1 MDETNLVEV
10 IVKFNGDIDRIA
22 RELGITLEVLYQ
34 GYAIITT
41 PPSKIP
47 LLYGYTEIE
56 HIELPKIL
64 SFEAT
69 RNLVASCIRPVQSA
83 PQWRLT
89 GKDVIVAIIDSGIDY
104 THPDFRN
111 ADGTSRILYIWDQTA
126 AGVPPSGFLA
136 GAEYDNAQINE
147 ALTNPDPFSVIP
159 QVDTN
164 GHGTAV
170 SGVAV
175 GNGMASNGQN
185 LGAAPEADIISVKLG
200 TRGFASFARTTELM
214 RAIKYV
220 IFKAEELQKPVA
232 INISFGTT
240 DGSHRGD
247 SLFETYINEISENWK
262 TIIVIPTGN
271 EGSSGHHY
279 EGTINPF
286 ETKEIDFFTSTGVD
300 SFYLTLWKDFA
311 DTFSVE
317 LISPSGRTSGLANM
331 DNQVQTAREN
341 GTTVTIYYGQPSHYT
356 VSQQVFFDVRG
367 EVGSGTP
374 GLWKIRI
381 TSENVVNGKFEIWL
395 PSVEAVTNRTFFA
408 VPSISNTLTI
418 PSTALKVISVA
429 GYNDRSE
436 SIVDFS
442 GMGPNIFQTTQ
453 KPDLAAPATEIMST
467 RIGGEYGVFSGTSLA
482 APFVTGAAALMMQ
495 WGIVQNND
503 PFLYGER
510 IKAFLRLGANRQ
522 GSRQYPNMYWG
533 YGTLCLENTMN
544 HLKRYQLGGG
554 LSNWPRI

>member
-1 MDETNLVEV
+1 MDESNLVEV

-22 RELGITLEVLYQ
+22 RELDVYPEVLYQ

-41 PPSKIP
+41 PPAKIP
-47 LLYGYTEIE
+47 KLYEYTEIE

-69 RNLVASCIRPVQSA
+69 RSLVTTCIRPVQSN

-126 AGVPPSGFLA
+126 AGTPPQGFRA
-136 GAEYDNAQINE
+136 GAEYTNAQINE
-147 ALTNPDPFSVIP
+147 ALASSDPFSVIP

-170 SGVAV
+170 SGIAV
-175 GNGMASNGQN
+175 GNGRGSNGEN

-200 TRGFASFARTTELM
+200 TRGFESFARTTELM

-220 IFKAEELQKPVA
+220 IFKAEELKKPVA
-232 INISFGTT
+232 INISFGTN

-262 TIIVIPTGN
+262 TIMVIPTGN
-271 EGSSGHHY
+271 EGSAGHHY
-279 EGTINPF
+279 EGTIGSF
-286 ETKEIDFFTSTGVD
+286 TTKDIDFFTSTGVD
-300 SFYLTLWKDFA
+300 SFYVTLWKDFA

-331 DNQVQTAREN
+331 DNQVQTSRED
-341 GTTVTIYYGQPSHYT
+341 GMIISIYFAQPSHYS

-367 EVGSGTP
+367 EEGSGTP
-374 GLWKIRI
+374 GLWKVRI
-381 TSENVVNGKFEIWL
+381 TSENIVNGNFEMWL
-395 PSVEAVTNRTFFA
+395 PSIEAVSNRTFFA
-408 VPSISNTLTI
+408 NPSISNTLTI
-418 PSTALKVISVA
+418 PSTANKVLSVA
-429 GYNDRSE
+429 GYNDRTD

-442 GMGPNIFQTTQ
+442 GMGPINYQPTQ
-453 KPDLAAPATEIMST
+453 KPDIAAPAAEITTT
-467 RIGGEYGVFSGTSLA
+467 RIGGGYGTYSGTSMA

-510 IKAFLRLGANRQ
+510 IKAFIRLGANRQ
-522 GSRQYPNMYWG
+522 KTRQYPNMYWG
-533 YGTLCLENTMN
+533 YGTLCLENSMN
-544 HLKRYQLGGG
+544 YLKRYQLGGG
-554 LSNWPRI
+554 LERWPRI

>member
-1 MDETNLVEV
+1 MDESNLIEV
-10 IVKFNGDIDRIA
+10 IVKFNGNIDHIA
-22 RELGITLEVLYQ
+22 RELDVFLEILYE

-47 LLYGYTEIE
+47 LLYEYPEIE

-69 RNLVASCIRPVQSA
+69 RSLVTTCIRPVQSS
-83 PQWRLT
+83 PRWQLT
-89 GKDVIVAIIDSGIDY
+89 GRDVIVAIIDSGIDY

-111 ADGTSRILYIWDQTA
+111 EDGTSRILYIWDQTA
-126 AGVPPSGFLA
+126 AGTPPQGFLA
-136 GAEYDNAQINE
+136 GAEYDNAQISE
-147 ALTNPDPFSVIP
+147 ALQSPAPFSIIP

-175 GNGMASNGQN
+175 GNGRASNGQN
-185 LGAAPEADIISVKLG
+185 IGAAPEADIIAVKLG
-200 TRGFASFARTTELM
+200 TRGYESFARTTELM

-279 EGTINPF
+279 EGTIGPF
-286 ETKEIDFFTSTGVD
+286 ETMDINFFTSTGVD
-300 SFYLTLWKDFA
+300 SFYITLWKDFA

-341 GTTVTIYYGQPSHYT
+341 GMTITIYYGQPSHYS

-367 EVGSGTP
+367 LEGSGTP

-381 TSENVVNGKFEIWL
+381 TSENIADGRFEMWL
-395 PSVEAVTNRTFFA
+395 PSIEAVSNKTFFA
-408 VPSISNTLTI
+408 TPSISNTLTI
-418 PSTALKVISVA
+418 PSTARKVISVA
-429 GYNDRSE
+429 GYNDRTD

-442 GMGPNIFQTTQ
+442 GMGPSGPQPIQ
-453 KPDLAAPATEIMST
+453 KPDLAAPATEISST
-467 RIGGEYGVFSGTSLA
+467 RLGGGYGVFSGTSLA

-495 WGIVQNND
+495 WGIAQGND

-522 GSRQYPNMYWG
+522 RTRQYPNMYWG
-533 YGTLCLENTMN
+533 YGTLCLENSMN
-544 HLKRYQLGGG
+544 YLQRYQLGGG
-554 LSNWPRI
+554 VENWPRL